1 MFTLSSSNLSNR
13 VMFSAKQPRH
23 FCQVAQDRGAS
34 CFSFLFALFMLIWLR
49 YTKVQHNNHKTI
61 FKIIFFAK
69 YLYSLL
75 LAFYNKARNSV
86 FLFLFQLLWNASCV
100 ALSNW
105 SVVNGPIT
113 ISTPQKYD
121 TYDTCFYNLFTRA
134 QERRKIYIIYIKK
147 RKQKVSKT
155 GVTGVMC
162 HRNGIYRMWVCD

>member
-1 MFTLSSSNLSNR
+1 MLILFVYTFFIQSKQSSHVFCNNYDI
-13 VMFSAKQPRH
+13 

-134 QERRKIYIIYIKK
+134 GKKKNIYYIHKK
-147 RKQKVSKT
+147 KKT
-155 GVTGVMC
+155 KSIKNRC
-162 HRNGIYRMWVCD
+162 HRCHVS

>member
-1 MFTLSSSNLSNR
+1 MLILFVYTFFIQSKQSSHVFCKTATTFLSSR
-13 VMFSAKQPRH
+13 PRR
-23 FCQVAQDRGAS
+23 RGVS
-34 CFSFLFALFMLIWLR
+34 CFSILFAMFMLIWLR

-121 TYDTCFYNLFTRA
+121 T
-134 QERRKIYIIYIKK
+134 
-147 RKQKVSKT
+147 
-155 GVTGVMC
+155 
-162 HRNGIYRMWVCD
+162 